1 LNSVYTREIKLL
13 IRISNAGYIA
23 SLARLDNTVN
33 GKERIINCLYDDESI
48 DKEIAFEVADIIIQ
62 AIIYAKE
69 IEKSYNEELQKQA
82 ALKESQD
89 KATVII
95 KMRDIL
101 ETSFSKI
108 IKSYGI
114 EVLDNYNFCRAI
126 LKDMAQGNYVDE
138 ITLISSLLEKRIQ
151 KDILKPR
158 LFKIRNDALILKLSE
173 RYADTHNFGVDT
185 KTIIE
190 LIIAVVDKAIGQSKT
205 EGGIKSWT
213 TNLFKSS
220 KE

>member
-1 LNSVYTREIKLL
+1 
-13 IRISNAGYIA
+13 
-23 SLARLDNTVN
+23 
-33 GKERIINCLYDDESI
+33 
-48 DKEIAFEVADIIIQ
+48 
-62 AIIYAKE
+62 
-69 IEKSYNEELQKQA
+69 
-82 ALKESQD
+82 
-89 KATVII
+89 
-95 KMRDIL
+95 MRDIL

-151 KDILKPR
+151 KEILKPR
-158 LFKIRNDALILKLSE
+158 LFKIRNDALIQKLSE
-173 RYADTHNFGVDT
+173 KYTDTHSFRVDT

-190 LIIAVVDKAIGQSKT
+190 LIIAAVDKAIGQGKI

-213 TNLFKSS
+213 TNLFKFS